1 MRRVGMTER
10 AEREAGRRAK
20 TARFDMQRKGRAVGV
35 GETAGF
41 IKVGVE
47 AQTDRLLGAAAP
59 ANDGELDL
67 MNAGALYQ
75 AHSVESA
82 GVEHA

>member
-1 MRRVGMTER
+1 MTEC

-20 TARFDMQRKGRAVGV
+20 TARLGVQRKGKGGIA
-35 GETAGF
+35 EAAGF

-59 ANDGELDL
+59 ANDGEFDL
-67 MNAGALYQ
+67 MNAGAPYQ

-82 GVEHA
+82 GVDYA